1 MTTKEQGFSDFIEP
15 NQELIKNFDIKKY
28 KKTDNEPK
36 LKILTYT
43 NEQQNRIDKA
53 SWAMHLA
60 MVKMAIVQP
69 KKTHEA
75 EVSGLNKYKK
85 PYHYTYKYADL
96 ADVDNAVVNAIKKT
110 AKENDDKPLLTYYF
124 DIDNGAEGV
133 TVETIIVDATTGYSE
148 RTNKVWFKN
157 LDTGDAQA
165 TASLIS
171 YGKRYSLSAAFGIAS
186 EDDDDAQAQ
195 KMNQSQT
202 VDTDAIK
209 IIFEDYVNNHSIKAK
224 NWIKGKHDKATG
236 DYIRQLLGDYE
247 LNHHLDKTKQKA
259 IDRRKEKDQQIKE
272 AVKKIKKPKS
282 EDEVI
287 KDIVDKPKKD
297 PFSDKKEDTPMSD
310 GQQSLFDDILG
321 D

>member
-43 NEQQNRIDKA
+43 NEQQNRKDKA

-69 KKTHEA
+69 KKTHKV
-75 EVSGLNKYKK
+75 EVRGATQNGK

-96 ADVDNAVVNAIKKT
+96 ADVDKAIMDAIKKT
-110 AKENDDKPLLTYYF
+110 AEDGKPIFTYYF

-133 TVETIIVDATTGYSE
+133 TVETVIVDAATGYSV

-157 LDTGDAQA
+157 VNVGNAQA

-195 KMNQSQT
+195 KMNQSQV
-202 VDTDAIK
+202 VDENAIK

-247 LNHHLDKTKQKA
+247 LNHHLDKAKQKA
-259 IDRRKEKDQQIKE
+259 VDCRKERDQQVKE

-287 KDIVDKPKKD
+287 KDIVDKPKTD
-297 PFSDKKEDTPMSD
+297 PFPDKKEDAPMSE
-310 GQQSLFDDILG
+310 GQQSLFGDILG

>member
-1 MTTKEQGFSDFIEP
+1 MTTKKKGFDDFIEP
-15 NQELIKNFDIKKY
+15 NPELIKSFDIKKY

-43 NEQQNRIDKA
+43 DEQQNRKDKA

-60 MVKMAIVQP
+60 MVKMAIAQP
-69 KKTHEA
+69 KKTHGV
-75 EVSGLNKYKK
+75 EVRGTTPNGK

-96 ADVDNAVVNAIKKT
+96 ADVDKSIMDAIKITKQ
-110 AKENDDKPLLTYYF
+110 DDGPLLTYYF

-133 TVETIIVDATTGYSE
+133 TVETVIVDAATGYSV

-157 LDTGDAQA
+157 VNVGNAQA

-186 EDDDDAQAQ
+186 EDDDDTQVQ
-195 KMNQSQT
+195 KMNQAQV
-202 VDTDAIK
+202 VDESAIK

-236 DYIRQLLGDYE
+236 DYIKQLLGDYE
-247 LNHHLDKTKQKA
+247 LKHHLDKTKQKA
-259 IDRRKEKDQQIKE
+259 IDRRKEKDQQVKE

-287 KDIVDKPKKD
+287 KDIVDKPKVDK
-297 PFSDKKEDTPMSD
+297 PKKEDASMSD
-310 GQQSLFDDILG
+310 KQQSLFDDILG

>member
-43 NEQQNRIDKA
+43 NEQQNRKDKA

-69 KKTHEA
+69 KKKHQV
-75 EVSGLNKYKK
+75 EVRGTTPNGK

-96 ADVDNAVVNAIKKT
+96 ADVDKAIMDAIKKT
-110 AKENDDKPLLTYYF
+110 AEDGKPIFTYYF

-133 TVETIIVDATTGYSE
+133 TVETVIVDAATGYSV

-157 LDTGDAQA
+157 VNVGNAQA

-195 KMNQSQT
+195 KMNQSQV
-202 VDTDAIK
+202 VDENAIK

-247 LNHHLDKTKQKA
+247 LNHHLDKAKQKA
-259 IDRRKEKDQQIKE
+259 VDCRKERDQQVKE

-287 KDIVDKPKKD
+287 KDIVDKPKTD
-297 PFSDKKEDTPMSD
+297 PFPDKKEDAPMSE
-310 GQQSLFDDILG
+310 GQQSLFVDILG

>member
-1 MTTKEQGFSDFIEP
+1 MTTKEQGFSDWIEAPDRDTMKRLNP
-15 NQELIKNFDIKKY
+15 NKFKLNKRNDEAKSKFFAEKQQEQKN
-28 KKTDNEPK
+28 
-36 LKILTYT
+36 
-43 NEQQNRIDKA
+43 RA

-69 KKTHEA
+69 KKKHEV
-75 EVSGLNKYKK
+75 EVSGLTKYKK
-85 PYHYTYKYADL
+85 PYHSTYKYADL
-96 ADVDNAVVNAIKKT
+96 ADVDKAIMDAIKIT
-110 AKENDDKPLLTYYF
+110 KEDGKPLLTYYF

-157 LDTGDAQA
+157 LNIGDAQS

-195 KMNQSQT
+195 KMNQSQV
-202 VDTDAIK
+202 VDENAIK

-259 IDRRKEKDQQIKE
+259 IDRRKEKDQQVKE
-272 AVKKIKKPKS
+272 AVSKIKKPKS

-287 KDIVDKPKKD
+287 KDIVDKPKAD
-297 PFSDKKEDTPMSD
+297 PFPDKKEDAPMSE

>member
-1 MTTKEQGFSDFIEP
+1 MATKEQGFTDWIEP
-15 NQELIKNFDIKKY
+15 DPKLIRKFSPNRFKIKN
-28 KKTDNEPK
+28 
-36 LKILTYT
+36 
-43 NEQQNRIDKA
+43 NEQQLKIVDLTDKQQERKDKA

-209 IIFEDYVNNHSIKAK
+209 IIFDDYVNNHSIKAK
-224 NWIKGKHDKATG
+224 NWIKGEHDQATG
-236 DYIRQLLGDYE
+236 SYIKQLLGDYE
-247 LNHHLDKTKQKA
+247 LKNHLDKAKNKA
-259 IDRRKEKDQQIKE
+259 ISRRKEQVQE
-272 AVKKIKKPKS
+272 AVKKIKPKP
-282 EDEVI
+282 EDDVI
-287 KDIVDKPKKD
+287 KNITDKPKAD
-297 PFSDKKEDTPMSD
+297 PFADKKENSKLTEE
-310 GQQSLFDDILG
+310 QQNLFDDDLG
-321 D
+321 GLDG

>member
-1 MTTKEQGFSDFIEP
+1 MTTKKQGFDDFIEP
-15 NQELIKNFDIKKY
+15 NPELIKNFDIKKY

-43 NEQQNRIDKA
+43 NEQQNRKDKA

-60 MVKMAIVQP
+60 QVKMNIVQP
-69 KKTHEA
+69 KKTHKV
-75 EVSGLNKYKK
+75 EVQGTTPSGK

-96 ADVDNAVVNAIKKT
+96 ADVDKAIMDAIKKT
-110 AKENDDKPLLTYYF
+110 AEDGKPIFTYYF
-124 DIDNGAEGV
+124 DIDNGAEGI
-133 TVETIIVDATTGYSE
+133 TVETVLLDPTTGYSV

-157 LDTGDAQA
+157 VNVGNAQA

-171 YGKRYSLSAAFGIAS
+171 YAKRYSLSAAFGIAS

-195 KMNQSQT
+195 KMNQSQVIDKT
-202 VDTDAIK
+202 AIK
-209 IIFEDYVNNHSIKAK
+209 IIFEGYVNNRSIKAK

-236 DYIRQLLGDYE
+236 DYIKQLLGDYE

-259 IDRRKEKDQQIKE
+259 IDRRKEKDHQVKE

-287 KDIVDKPKKD
+287 KDIVDKPKTD
-297 PFSDKKEDTPMSD
+297 PFPDKKEDAPMSE

>member
-43 NEQQNRIDKA
+43 NEQQNRKDKA

-69 KKTHEA
+69 KKTHKV
-75 EVSGLNKYKK
+75 EVRGTTKNGK

-96 ADVDNAVVNAIKKT
+96 ADVDKAIMDAIKKT
-110 AKENDDKPLLTYYF
+110 AEDGKPIFTYYF

-133 TVETIIVDATTGYSE
+133 TIETVIVDAATGYSV

-157 LDTGDAQA
+157 VNVGNAQA

-171 YGKRYSLSAAFGIAS
+171 YGKRYSLSAVFGIAS

-195 KMNQSQT
+195 KMNQSQV
-202 VDTDAIK
+202 VDENAIK

-247 LNHHLDKTKQKA
+247 LNHHLDKAKQKA
-259 IDRRKEKDQQIKE
+259 VDCRKERDQQVKE
-272 AVKKIKKPKS
+272 TVKKIKKPKS

-287 KDIVDKPKKD
+287 KDIVDKPKTD
-297 PFSDKKEDTPMSD
+297 PFPDKKEDAPMSE
-310 GQQSLFDDILG
+310 GQQSLFGDILG

>member
-1 MTTKEQGFSDFIEP
+1 MTTKKQGFDDFIEP
-15 NQELIKNFDIKKY
+15 NPELIKSFDIKKY

-43 NEQQNRIDKA
+43 DEQQNRKDKA

-60 MVKMAIVQP
+60 MVKMAIAQP
-69 KKTHEA
+69 KKTHGV
-75 EVSGLNKYKK
+75 EVRGTTPNGK

-96 ADVDNAVVNAIKKT
+96 ADVDKSIMDAIKKT
-110 AKENDDKPLLTYYF
+110 KQDDGPLLTYYF

-133 TVETIIVDATTGYSE
+133 TVETVIVDAATGYSV

-157 LDTGDAQA
+157 VNVGNAQA

-195 KMNQSQT
+195 KMNQSQV
-202 VDTDAIK
+202 VDENAIK

-247 LNHHLDKTKQKA
+247 LNHHLDKAKQKA
-259 IDRRKEKDQQIKE
+259 IDCRKEKDQQVKE

-287 KDIVDKPKKD
+287 KDIVDKPKTD
-297 PFSDKKEDTPMSD
+297 PFPDKKEDAPMSEE
-310 GQQSLFDDILG
+310 QQSLFDDILG

>member
-1 MTTKEQGFSDFIEP
+1 MATEEQGFTDWIEP
-15 NQELIKNFDIKKY
+15 DPKLIRKFSPNRFKIKN
-28 KKTDNEPK
+28 
-36 LKILTYT
+36 
-43 NEQQNRIDKA
+43 NEQQLKIVDLTDKQQERKDKA

-96 ADVDNAVVNAIKKT
+96 ADVDKSIMDAIKATKQ
-110 AKENDDKPLLTYYF
+110 DDKPLLTYYF
-124 DIDNGAEGV
+124 DIDNGAQGV

-157 LDTGDAQA
+157 LNIGDAQA

-209 IIFEDYVNNHSIKAK
+209 IIFDDYVNNHSIKAK
-224 NWIKGKHDKATG
+224 NWIKGEHDQATG
-236 DYIRQLLGDYE
+236 NYIKQLLGDYE
-247 LNHHLDKTKQKA
+247 LKNHLDKAKNKA
-259 IDRRKEKDQQIKE
+259 ISRRKEQVQE
-272 AVKKIKKPKS
+272 AIKKIKPKS
-282 EDEVI
+282 EDDVI
-287 KDIVDKPKKD
+287 KDIVDKPKAD
-297 PFSDKKEDTPMSD
+297 PFADRKENSKLTEE
-310 GQQSLFDDILG
+310 QQNLFDDDLG
-321 D
+321 GI

>member
-1 MTTKEQGFSDFIEP
+1 MTTQKKGFDDFIEP
-15 NQELIKNFDIKKY
+15 NPELIKSFDIKKY

-43 NEQQNRIDKA
+43 DEQQNRKDKA

-60 MVKMAIVQP
+60 MVKMAIAQP
-69 KKTHEA
+69 KKTHGV
-75 EVSGLNKYKK
+75 EVRGTTPNGK

-96 ADVDNAVVNAIKKT
+96 ADVDKSIMDAIKITKQ
-110 AKENDDKPLLTYYF
+110 DDGPLLTYYF

-133 TVETIIVDATTGYSE
+133 TVETVIVDAATGYSV

-157 LDTGDAQA
+157 VNVGNAQA

-195 KMNQSQT
+195 KMNQSQV
-202 VDTDAIK
+202 VDENAIK

-247 LNHHLDKTKQKA
+247 LNHHLDKAKQKA
-259 IDRRKEKDQQIKE
+259 VDCRKERDQQVKE

-287 KDIVDKPKKD
+287 KDIVDKPKTD
-297 PFSDKKEDTPMSD
+297 PFPDKKEDAPMSE
-310 GQQSLFDDILG
+310 GQQSLFGDILG

>member
-1 MTTKEQGFSDFIEP
+1 MTAKEQGFSDFIEP

-28 KKTDNEPK
+28 KKTGNEPK

-43 NEQQNRIDKA
+43 DEQQNRKDKA

-69 KKTHEA
+69 RKTHEV
-75 EVSGLNKYKK
+75 EVRGTTQNGK

-96 ADVDNAVVNAIKKT
+96 ADVDKSIMNAIKATKQ
-110 AKENDDKPLLTYYF
+110 DDKPLLTYYF

-133 TVETIIVDATTGYSE
+133 TIETVIVDATTGYSV

-157 LDTGDAQA
+157 ANVGNAQA

-171 YGKRYSLSAAFGIAS
+171 YGKRYSLSATFGIAS

-195 KMNQSQT
+195 KMNQSQV
-202 VDTDAIK
+202 VDENAIK

-287 KDIVDKPKKD
+287 KDIVDKPKTD
-297 PFSDKKEDTPMSD
+297 PFPDKKEDAPMSEE
-310 GQQSLFDDILG
+310 QQSLFDDILG

>member
-1 MTTKEQGFSDFIEP
+1 MTIKKQGFSDFIEP
-15 NQELIKNFDIKKY
+15 NQESIKNFDIKKY
-28 KKTDNEPK
+28 KKTDNKPK

-43 NEQQNRIDKA
+43 DEQQNRKDKA

-60 MVKMAIVQP
+60 QVKMNIVQP
-69 KKTHEA
+69 KKTHKV
-75 EVSGLNKYKK
+75 EVQRTTPSGK

-96 ADVDNAVVNAIKKT
+96 ADVDKAIMDAIKRT
-110 AKENDDKPLLTYYF
+110 AEDGKPLLTYYF

-133 TVETIIVDATTGYSE
+133 TVETIIVDATTGYSV

-157 LDTGDAQA
+157 VNVGNAQA
-165 TASLIS
+165 TAGLIS
-171 YGKRYSLSAAFGIAS
+171 YAKRYSLSAAFGIAS

-195 KMNQSQT
+195 KMNQSQVIDKT
-202 VDTDAIK
+202 AIK

-259 IDRRKEKDQQIKE
+259 IDRRKEKDQQVKE
-272 AVKKIKKPKS
+272 AVNKIKKPKS

-287 KDIVDKPKKD
+287 KDIVDKPKTD
-297 PFSDKKEDTPMSD
+297 PFPDKKEDAPMSE